1 MNKNNNSNQNIS
13 PVNPALTNAINAL
26 QQCSDESKKQ
36 ELINKLIE
44 QISKASFILPA
55 VDIQQTS
62 KAVTR
67 NNNTVIQPA
76 ARVELKLVKNGNGDA
91 FFCGFTDENELAKAK
106 MQNDKRIIQKFEGIC
121 EMLKVS
127 REVSGFII
135 NPLGKNVIITKQMC
149 GFIAE
154 MNGAKPEK
162 RNIQNDKL
170 KEAIAKMQEDGS
182 PENVNKM
189 VEETIGSTLIMPA
202 KKIFAPDARIEGN
215 GTLLIPRM
223 NVNFM
228 LMNYQN
234 GNSFFGT
241 FTDFEELK
249 KWNSSDDVEYM
260 FTDFDNLS
268 NVVLNSNEKIKGFI
282 INPNGKSVTFPKPM
296 LHQIKQQRDYMKLE
310 NHTIKAGT
318 KVQFSEPDE
327 YPIDLMAALI
337 NHFSTEPEVNAA
349 YLRLLNIEDGRKS
362 FFIVVD
368 FIGDLKSTFDKIS
381 EIAKPYID
389 DEIELTMMPYSMD
402 FARSAVKDI
411 EPFYKKSE
419 E

>member
-1 MNKNNNSNQNIS
+1 MNNNNNINHNVS
-13 PVNPALTNAINAL
+13 PVNPALTNAIETL
-26 QQCSDESKKQ
+26 QKCTDQSKKQ
-36 ELINKLIE
+36 ELVNKLIAE
-44 QISKASFILPA
+44 ISKASFILPA

-76 ARVELKLVKNGNGDA
+76 AKVELKLVKNGNGDA
-91 FFCGFTDENELAKAK
+91 FFCGFTDENELARAN
-106 MQNDKRIIQKFEGIC
+106 MQNDKKIIQKFEGIC

-127 REVSGFII
+127 KEVSGFII

-154 MNGAKPEK
+154 MNGVKPELQTLK
-162 RNIQNDKL
+162 NDKL
-170 KEAIAKMQEDGS
+170 KDAIAKMQEDGS
-182 PENVNKM
+182 PENVNNM
-189 VEETIGSTLIMPA
+189 VDATIGSTLIMPA
-202 KKIFAPDARIEGN
+202 KKIFAPDARTEGN

-249 KWNSSDDVEYM
+249 KWNDSDDVEYM
-260 FTDFDNLS
+260 FTDFDNLC
-268 NVVLNSNEKIKGFI
+268 NIAINSNENVKGFI

-296 LHQIKQQRDYMKLE
+296 LHQIKQQRDYLKLE
-310 NHTIKAGT
+310 NHTIKSGT
-318 KVQFSEPDE
+318 KVQFAEPDE

-337 NHFSTEPEVNAA
+337 NHFSTEPTVNAA

-368 FIGDLKSTFDKIS
+368 FVGDLKKTFDSVS
-381 EIAKPYID
+381 EIAKPYLD

-402 FARSAVKDI
+402 FARNAVKDI